1 MGETSSGTEKGGDPR
16 DKIVSLSNTSKDL
29 MKHYEDKAHE
39 VLIAFISNQ
48 SNLFAAM
55 HPSRMTGEAVAE
67 FCIAFTHKY
76 SEHLE
81 KLGTAQ
87 TAGESTPAP

>member
-1 MGETSSGTEKGGDPR
+1 
-16 DKIVSLSNTSKDL
+16 
-29 MKHYEDKAHE
+29 MKYYEDKAHE

-55 HPSRMTGEAVAE
+55 HPSRMTGESVAE
-67 FCIAFTHKY
+67 FCVAFTQKY

-81 KLGTAQ
+81 KLGKAQ
-87 TAGESTPAP
+87 SAENPDSTL